1 MFMQVFLL
9 TLPEIFFRIFFIFM
23 DIKNITILDKE
34 FTLYLSQQQIEDKI
48 SKIAKELTT
57 RLADKNPLFLCIL
70 NGSFMFASDIMKNVN
85 IPAEISFIKL
95 ASYEGTSSTGKISEL
110 IGLNKDIKG
119 RTVVIIED
127 IIDSGLTMQHLLE
140 TLKEK
145 DPENIIVTSLLVKPD
160 NLRVDLDI
168 DYCAFSI
175 PDKFIIGYGLDY
187 NGYGR
192 NYPNI
197 YVIKE

>member
-1 MFMQVFLL
+1 
-9 TLPEIFFRIFFIFM
+9 M

-34 FTLYLSQQQIEDKI
+34 FTLYLSKQQIEDKI
-48 SKIAKELTT
+48 SEIAKELTT

-70 NGSFMFASDIMKNVN
+70 NGSFMFAADIMKNVN

-160 NLRVDLDI
+160 NLKVDLYI

>member
-1 MFMQVFLL
+1 
-9 TLPEIFFRIFFIFM
+9 M

-34 FTLYLSQQQIEDKI
+34 FTLYLSKQQIEDKI
-48 SKIAKELTT
+48 SEIAKELTT

-70 NGSFMFASDIMKNVN
+70 NGSFMFAADIMKNVN

-145 DPENIIVTSLLVKPD
+145 DPESIIVTSLLVKPD
-160 NLRVDLDI
+160 NLKVDLDI

>member
-48 SKIAKELTT
+48 SEIAKELTT

-145 DPENIIVTSLLVKPD
+145 DPEKIIVTSLLVKPD
-160 NLRVDLDI
+160 NLKVDLDI

>member
-1 MFMQVFLL
+1 
-9 TLPEIFFRIFFIFM
+9 M

-34 FTLYLSQQQIEDKI
+34 FTLYLSKQQIEDKI
-48 SKIAKELTT
+48 SEIAKELTT
-57 RLADKNPLFLCIL
+57 RLADKKPLFLCIL
-70 NGSFMFASDIMKNVN
+70 NGSFMFAADIMKNVN

-160 NLRVDLDI
+160 NLKVDLDI

>member
-1 MFMQVFLL
+1 
-9 TLPEIFFRIFFIFM
+9 M

-34 FTLYLSQQQIEDKI
+34 FTLYLSKQQIEDKI
-48 SKIAKELTT
+48 SEIAKELTT

-70 NGSFMFASDIMKNVN
+70 NGSFMFAADIMKNVN

-145 DPENIIVTSLLVKPD
+145 DPENVIVTSLLVKPD
-160 NLRVDLDI
+160 NLKVDLDI

>member
-1 MFMQVFLL
+1 
-9 TLPEIFFRIFFIFM
+9 M

-34 FTLYLSQQQIEDKI
+34 FTLYLSKQQIEDKI
-48 SKIAKELTT
+48 SEIAKELTT

-70 NGSFMFASDIMKNVN
+70 NGSFMFAADIMKNVN

-160 NLRVDLDI
+160 NLKVDLDI

>member
-1 MFMQVFLL
+1 
-9 TLPEIFFRIFFIFM
+9 M

-34 FTLYLSQQQIEDKI
+34 FTLYLSKQQIEDKI
-48 SKIAKELTT
+48 SEIAKELTT
-57 RLADKNPLFLCIL
+57 RLANKNPLFLCIL
-70 NGSFMFASDIMKNVN
+70 NGSFMFAADIMKNVN

-160 NLRVDLDI
+160 NLKVDLDI